1 MFLTILGNFTVFSLI
16 CTERITFTKRNPFH
30 EGCVIVQLLLFLH
43 RKPFARPTK
52 HLMDNMYDMTA
63 HLVEKFGP
71 IGSETW
77 KAEED
82 RAWEEYNADILREAR
97 KEAGLTQS
105 ELAERIGAD
114 KAYVS
119 KVEHGRTVPTVSTF
133 YRIVAALGMQVVLT
147 KLPM

>member
-1 MFLTILGNFTVFSLI
+1 
-16 CTERITFTKRNPFH
+16 
-30 EGCVIVQLLLFLH
+30 
-43 RKPFARPTK
+43 
-52 HLMDNMYDMTA
+52 MTA